1 MSGIALMCGCITQ
14 SRLSS
19 PGGNIWC
26 DFHNSYAAPMVY
38 DPERDGPLSEPKRDW
53 KMTSDEAD
61 YIYKL
66 PDWLTCEMGFGPNT
80 VIASE
85 MDMRRVHDWIVD
97 NRVAPVLGP
106 ADIEV
111 RVCHRIKDLM
121 ERPRANVIALLPT
134 PVHEPRTIKMF
145 QVAEGELE
153 ALGHFGNWW
162 RRRRIVRIIKQESGE
177 TLHIT
182 SSTQETQRTNRSV

>member
-1 MSGIALMCGCITQ
+1 MSGIALDCGHIVD
-14 SRLSS
+14 SVRSS
-19 PGGNIWC
+19 PGGGNRYWC
-26 DFHNSYAAPMVY
+26 DIHQSFANAVQF
-38 DPERDGPLSEPKRDW
+38 DPERDSPLKEHKTTW
-53 KMTSDEAD
+53 NMQVDEIE
-61 YIYKL
+61 YIRRL
-66 PDWLTCEMGFGPNT
+66 PDWLTCEMGFGLNAI
-80 VIASE
+80 IASE
-85 MDMRRVHDWIVD
+85 MDMRRAHNWIAD

-182 SSTQETQRTNRSV
+182 SSTQET